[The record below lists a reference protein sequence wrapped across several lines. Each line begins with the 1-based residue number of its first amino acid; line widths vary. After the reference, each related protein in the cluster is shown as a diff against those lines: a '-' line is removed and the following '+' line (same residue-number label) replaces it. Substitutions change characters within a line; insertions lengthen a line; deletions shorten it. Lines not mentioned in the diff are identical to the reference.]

1 MSLSTMRSCNV
12 HRAPIWP
19 SLSGNSRTYQYRNC
33 EWSCESSFTDQI
45 VGSFVRTLAPASI
58 RSERASRTM
67 SVSAKE
73 AVAVGQA
80 TYRGPNGHVDEVLKT
95 DTALACKA

>member
-1 MSLSTMRSCNV
+1 
-12 HRAPIWP
+12 
-19 SLSGNSRTYQYRNC
+19 
-33 EWSCESSFTDQI
+33 
-45 VGSFVRTLAPASI
+45 
-58 RSERASRTM
+58 M

>member
-12 HRAPIWP
+12 HRAPIWS
-19 SLSGNSRTYQYRNC
+19 SLSRKSRTYQYRIC
-33 EWSCESSFTDQI
+33 DWSCASSFSDPI
-45 VGSFVRTLAPASI
+45 VGSLIRTLAPASI
-58 RSERASRTM
+58 RSDRASRAM
-67 SVSAKE
+67 SLSAKE